1 MIIYPALDLR
11 GGKVVRLRRGD
22 PQQQTVYSHDP
33 IEVAQRWI
41 EAGATWLHV
50 VNLDGAFSEANDNE
64 AILEALALTDVQV
77 QFGGG
82 LRTLE
87 DVQRA
92 FDKGARRVVLGTL
105 AVEHPQ
111 HVAAMVARW
120 GAEAIAVALDAREGR
135 VVTHG
140 WQQETD
146 VSAIELGKW
155 LAVEGLRH
163 ELYTD
168 VSRDG
173 ELIGVNVEATSRL
186 ARETGLQVIASG
198 GVTTLGEIVA
208 LRDAGNIAGVV
219 IGTALYEGLIDL
231 AEAIR
236 LAQAED

>member
-11 GGKVVRLRRGD
+11 GGKVVRLRQGD
-22 PQQQTVYSHDP
+22 PRQQTVYSDDP
-33 IEVAQRWI
+33 LAVAQRWI
-41 EAGATWLHV
+41 DAGATWLHV
-50 VNLDGAFSEANDNE
+50 VNLDGAFAEANDNE
-64 AILEALALTDVQV
+64 AILETLALADVQI

-82 LRTLE
+82 LRSLE

-92 FDKGARRVVLGTL
+92 FDKGATRVVLGTL

-120 GAEAIAVALDAREGR
+120 GADAIAVALDAREGQ

-140 WQQETD
+140 WQRETG

-155 LAVEGLRH
+155 LAVEGVRH
-163 ELYTD
+163 ALYTD

-173 ELIGVNVEATSRL
+173 ELIGVNVAATAQL

-198 GVTTLGEIVA
+198 GVTALGEIIA
-208 LRDAGNIAGVV
+208 LRDAGIAGV
-219 IGTALYEGLIDL
+219 ILGTALYEGLIDL

-236 LAQAED
+236 LAQAEN

>member
-11 GGKVVRLRRGD
+11 GGKVVRLRQGD
-22 PQQQTVYSHDP
+22 PRQQTVYSDNP
-33 IEVAQRWI
+33 LEVAQRWI
-41 EAGATWLHV
+41 DAGATWLHV
-50 VNLDGAFSEANDNE
+50 VNLDGALAEANDNE
-64 AILEALALTDVQV
+64 AILEALALTDVQI

-92 FDKGARRVVLGTL
+92 FDRGATRVVLGTL

-120 GAEAIAVALDAREGR
+120 GADAIAIALDAREGQ
-135 VVTHG
+135 VLTHG
-140 WQQETD
+140 WQRETG

-155 LAVEGLRH
+155 FAVEGVRH
-163 ELYTD
+163 AIYTD

-186 ARETGLQVIASG
+186 ARETGLHIIASG
-198 GVTTLGEIVA
+198 GVTALGEIIA
-208 LRDAGNIAGVV
+208 LREAGNIAGV
-219 IGTALYEGLIDL
+219 ILGTALYEGLIDL

-236 LAQAED
+236 LAQAEN

>member
-11 GGKVVRLRRGD
+11 GGKVVRLRQGD

-120 GAEAIAVALDAREGR
+120 GAEAIAVALDARDGR

-140 WQQETD
+140 WQQETG

-163 ELYTD
+163 ALYTD

-198 GVTTLGEIVA
+198 GVTTLGEIIA

>member
-11 GGKVVRLRRGD
+11 GGKVVRLRQGD
-22 PQQQTVYSHDP
+22 PRQQTVYSDNP
-33 IEVAQRWI
+33 LEVAQRWI
-41 EAGATWLHV
+41 DAGATWLHV
-50 VNLDGAFSEANDNE
+50 VNLDGALAEANDNE
-64 AILEALALTDVQV
+64 AILEALALTDVQI

-92 FDKGARRVVLGTL
+92 FDRGATRVVLGTL

-120 GAEAIAVALDAREGR
+120 GADAIAIALDARDGQ
-135 VVTHG
+135 VLTHG
-140 WQQETD
+140 WQRETG

-155 LAVEGLRH
+155 FAVEGVRH
-163 ELYTD
+163 AIYTD

-186 ARETGLQVIASG
+186 ARETGLHIIASG
-198 GVTTLGEIVA
+198 GVTALGEIIA
-208 LRDAGNIAGVV
+208 LREAGNIAGV
-219 IGTALYEGLIDL
+219 ILGTALYEGLIDL

-236 LAQAED
+236 LAQAEN

>member
-11 GGKVVRLRRGD
+11 GGKVVRLRQGD
-22 PQQQTVYSHDP
+22 PRQQTVYSDDP
-33 IEVAQRWI
+33 LAVAQRWI
-41 EAGATWLHV
+41 DAGATWLHV
-50 VNLDGAFSEANDNE
+50 VNLDGAFAEANDNE
-64 AILEALALTDVQV
+64 AILEALALADVQI

-82 LRTLE
+82 LRSLE

-92 FDKGARRVVLGTL
+92 FDKGATRVVLGTL

-120 GAEAIAVALDAREGR
+120 GTDAIAVALDAREGQ

-140 WQQETD
+140 WQRETG

-155 LAVEGLRH
+155 LAAEGVRH
-163 ELYTD
+163 ALYTD

-173 ELIGVNVEATSRL
+173 ELIGVNVAATAQL
-186 ARETGLQVIASG
+186 ARQTGLQVIASG
-198 GVTTLGEIVA
+198 GVTALGEIIA
-208 LRDAGNIAGVV
+208 LRDAGIAGV
-219 IGTALYEGLIDL
+219 ILGTALYEGLIDL

-236 LAQAED
+236 LAQAEN